1 VIRPRGLVLL
11 PAFNESESLGG
22 VLRGLEYLLD
32 RCEIVV
38 VDDGS
43 RDGTGDLARRLGTT
57 VLTHPFNLGYGAALQ
72 TGYKYGL
79 TRGVEFVVQMDAD
92 GQHEP
97 ADVGSL
103 LEELLQ
109 GESDIVIG
117 SRFLEPTAYRMGTV
131 RSLGRKLFSFVGSL
145 AGLRVSDP
153 TSGFQALGRRAIELY
168 AEEFF
173 PSDYPDIDVLLV
185 AHRCG
190 LNVREVPVAM
200 KQAERASR
208 LHGGLKSW
216 YYVYRLALSL
226 WAGSAGRRAVTEPPA
241 GERPARR

>member
-1 VIRPRGLVLL
+1 
-11 PAFNESESLGG
+11 
-22 VLRGLEYLLD
+22 
-32 RCEIVV
+32 
-38 VDDGS
+38 
-43 RDGTGDLARRLGTT
+43 
-57 VLTHPFNLGYGAALQ
+57 
-72 TGYKYGL
+72 
-79 TRGVEFVVQMDAD
+79 MDAD

-131 RSLGRKLFSFVGSL
+131 RSLGPKLFSAVGSL